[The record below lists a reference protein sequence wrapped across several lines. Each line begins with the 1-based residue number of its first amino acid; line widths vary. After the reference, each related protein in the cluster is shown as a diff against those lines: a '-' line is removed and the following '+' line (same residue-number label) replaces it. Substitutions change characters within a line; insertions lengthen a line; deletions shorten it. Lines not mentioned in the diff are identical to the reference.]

1 MIKERKVLP
10 FHCPTPLFNEV
21 KKITEENMM
30 TVSFFCRMA
39 VHNMVNDINNKR
51 INSQKIAEK

>member
-1 MIKERKVLP
+1 MIKVKNRKLLLLP
-10 FHCPTPLFNEV
+10 GDGIGPEVVNEV

-51 INSQKIAEK
+51 INIF